1 MARPYRVDCRVLEVL
16 LREKRISETT
26 ADAVKAFVAN
36 NQTDQ
41 KKGKGKHVMTLLVVY
56 DDLCNILSESE
67 VLVF

>member
-1 MARPYRVDCRVLEVL
+1 MDCRVLEVL

-41 KKGKGKHVMTLLVVY
+41 KKGKGIICY
-56 DDLCNILSESE
+56 DNPCIE
-67 VLVF
+67 